1 MYEEE
6 IQFLRVVEDPHDIT
20 NQRQPLNEQ
29 AIERLRRSF
38 PGISEE
44 YLAYLR
50 EIGAGSVKECQYEI
64 YEPDF
69 DDATPL
75 FLVGNL
81 LFIGHD
87 FIGNSF
93 ALDADSDFC
102 VVELDHEGGGKGIYP
117 MGGSFRAFIRDQMLL
132 GADGKDQREP

>member
-20 NQRQPLNEQ
+20 NQRQRLNEQ

-38 PGISEE
+38 PSISEE

-50 EIGAGSVKECQYEI
+50 EIGAGNVRKCQYEI

-75 FLVGNL
+75 FLVGTYCSL
-81 LFIGHD
+81 DMISLATALP
-87 FIGNSF
+87 SMRTATF
-93 ALDADSDFC
+93 A
-102 VVELDHEGGGKGIYP
+102 
-117 MGGSFRAFIRDQMLL
+117 
-132 GADGKDQREP
+132 